1 METRKKFE
9 SRFEKA
15 SPKSSEEIKA
25 ACERIMSYDQQD
37 YDIRSN
43 GNHIWVEVGE
53 NKQQY
58 WSPVLHLK
66 IEKSEAENHT
76 FIKGQFAESP
86 VLWLV
91 FLAAKFISVGIFI
104 VSLVIAYYKY
114 ASGWNFNTEL
124 FLMFGMVSV
133 WFALFLI
140 SENYK
145 RKGAGQIKKLYDFVD
160 AIAA

>member
-1 METRKKFE
+1 METQRKFE
-9 SRFEKA
+9 SQFQ
-15 SPKSSEEIKA
+15 KSSTKSAEEIKA
-25 ACERIMSYDQQD
+25 ACERILSYDQQD
-37 YDIRSN
+37 YDIRTN

-53 NKQQY
+53 KKQQY

-66 IEKSEAENHT
+66 IEKTETDRT

-86 VLWLV
+86 LLWII
-91 FLAAKFISVGIFI
+91 FLAVKFVSIGIFI
-104 VSLVIAYYKY
+104 LSLGLAVYKWTE
-114 ASGWNFNTEL
+114 GWNFNTEL
-124 FLMFGMVSV
+124 FLMFGMVST
-133 WFALFLI
+133 WFAMFLI

>member
-1 METRKKFE
+1 MESRQKFE
-9 SRFEKA
+9 SQFQKA
-15 SPKSSEEIKA
+15 SPKSAEEIKA

-53 NKQQY
+53 KKQQY

-66 IEKSEAENHT
+66 IEKSESNHT

-86 VLWLV
+86 LLWII
-91 FLAAKFISVGIFI
+91 FLAVKFISIAIFI
-104 VSLVIAYYKY
+104 VSLAVAYYKWT
-114 ASGWNFNTEL
+114 ANWNFNTEL
-124 FLMFGMVSV
+124 FLMFGMVTV
-133 WFALFLI
+133 WFAMFLI